1 MNMTVKVVDDIWSSG
16 GIYQTRLFIDRTVSL
31 NIFGGL
37 SVDLYVFRLTVF
49 NRVFYLCAA
58 CQSYYPTYRRRI
70 KLLSPCFLQYI
81 VSKTRDDMVMIFCQH
96 AYLPYY
102 MVITSEMCSY
112 RLIHCGSEKNPSTT
126 RSAML
131 SAMAVSTLHIN

>member
-58 CQSYYPTYRRRI
+58 C
-70 KLLSPCFLQYI
+70 
-81 VSKTRDDMVMIFCQH
+81 
-96 AYLPYY
+96 
-102 MVITSEMCSY
+102 
-112 RLIHCGSEKNPSTT
+112 
-126 RSAML
+126 
-131 SAMAVSTLHIN
+131 